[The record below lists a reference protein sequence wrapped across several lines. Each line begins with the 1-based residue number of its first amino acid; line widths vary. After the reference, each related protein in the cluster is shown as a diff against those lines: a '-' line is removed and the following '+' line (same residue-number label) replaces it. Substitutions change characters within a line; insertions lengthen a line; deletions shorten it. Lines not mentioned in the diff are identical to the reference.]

1 MEIPFY
7 FDYACPWAYMGAVR
21 AEAHFNDLGVEID
34 FRPALLSI
42 IRELPANPLPED
54 VKPPGLGPRK
64 RDNMAND
71 FRHWADLC
79 GAEFHEDV
87 RKSRPDPKLLT
98 QGFLVAKAAGKS
110 RAYHYPAY
118 RARWAEARDVADPSV
133 VRELLSAAG
142 LDGDEALEHAQ
153 SDEIRERVEASSREA
168 LERGVFG
175 VPTLFVGNEM
185 FWGNDHFELVRH
197 YVQKA

>member
-1 MEIPFY
+1 M
-7 FDYACPWAYMGAVR
+7 A
-21 AEAHFNDLGVEID
+21 
-34 FRPALLSI
+34 RPA
-42 IRELPANPLPED
+42 RCGGTLPQI
-54 VKPPGLGPRK
+54 K
-64 RDNMAND
+64 R
-71 FRHWADLC
+71 
-79 GAEFHEDV
+79 
-87 RKSRPDPKLLT
+87 S
-98 QGFLVAKAAGKS
+98 
-110 RAYHYPAY
+110 
-118 RARWAEARDVADPSV
+118 WAEARDVADPSV